1 MTKIKAG
8 SPLVLNYISAY
19 LLKKNWLDTN
29 LELFGNYFLSLSRK
43 VTMCAQVM
51 RKID

>member
-1 MTKIKAG
+1 MKIKTG

-19 LLKKNWLDTN
+19 LLKTNWLCIS
-29 LELFGNYFLSLSRK
+29 LELFGNCFLSLSNK
-43 VTMCAQVM
+43 VTVQAQVM